1 MKCLTVSILVL
12 LILSLGLI
20 GMFTSI
26 GNGASGI
33 SRPKKI
39 DPNAVKAKI
48 KEYEGLEKSLQ
59 DLAKK
64 GQGVCDR
71 CHGSSAQARRP
82 QSMGDRDERT
92 ARERTSGRGEGM
104 TRERMGGR
112 GGSRI
117 GSLVKAMHSQAGV
130 ELELIRKLAAEEG
143 AKKTIAAID
152 GLLLNRQE
160 RLKDAAKKS
169 QQQRRSAGSMDSQ
182 QRRTTGQRSTGGRR
196 RR

>member
-1 MKCLTVSILVL
+1 MKRLTVSILL
-12 LILSLGLI
+12 LVMLSLSLI
-20 GMFTSI
+20 GMSASA
-26 GNGASGI
+26 GNGASGD
-33 SRPKKI
+33 SRPKKM
-39 DPNAVKAKI
+39 DPNAVKAKV

-82 QSMGDRDERT
+82 QSMGGRDERT
-92 ARERTSGRGEGM
+92 TRVRRGGRGEG
-104 TRERMGGR
+104 
-112 GGSRI
+112 RI

-130 ELELIRKLAAEEG
+130 EFELIRKLAAEEG

-160 RLKDAAKKS
+160 RLEDAAKKS

-182 QRRTTGQRSTGGRR
+182 QRRTTGQRGTGGRR

>member
-1 MKCLTVSILVL
+1 MKRLTVSILIL

-20 GMFTSI
+20 GMFAST
-26 GNGASGI
+26 GNGASGV
-33 SRPKKI
+33 SRPKKV
-39 DPNAVKAKI
+39 DPNAVKAKL

-59 DLAKK
+59 NLAKK
-64 GQGVCDR
+64 GQSVCDR

-82 QSMGDRDERT
+82 QSTGGRGERT
-92 ARERTSGRGEGM
+92 TRERT
-104 TRERMGGR
+104 GGR
-112 GGSRI
+112 GQGRI
-117 GSLVKAMHSQAGV
+117 GSLVKAMHSQAGA
-130 ELELIRKLAAEEG
+130 EFELIRKLAVEEG